1 MNTNKYTQPKL
12 PYSPDALEPVI
23 SAETVGYHWGKHE
36 KGYIDNLNRL
46 VSGTEWEDTPLED
59 IIKTADGALF
69 NNAAQAWNHI
79 FYFFA
84 FSPSGARLPKG
95 KLSKAIKR
103 DFGSFD
109 DFKTLFEK
117 AGVELFGSGWVWLSY
132 DKCGHL
138 FITQG
143 TNADNP
149 MVHGLVPLLC
159 FDVWEH
165 AYYID
170 YQNRRADALH
180 RLWEIVNWDVVSSRY
195 IMD

>member
-1 MNTNKYTQPKL
+1 MNTYSQPKL
-12 PYSPDALEPVI
+12 PYSSDALEPVI
-23 SAETVGYHWGKHE
+23 SAETIGYHWGKHE

-46 VSGTEWEDTPLED
+46 IKGTEWEDTPLED
-59 IIKTADGALF
+59 IIKNADGALF

-84 FSPSGARLPKG
+84 FSPSGPRTPKG
-95 KLSKAIKR
+95 KLAKAIKR
-103 DFGSFD
+103 DFGSVD
-109 DFKTLFEK
+109 EFKVLFEK

-132 DKCGHL
+132 DKSGRL

-143 TNADNP
+143 ANADNP
-149 MVHGLVPLLC
+149 MIHGLVPLLC

-170 YQNRRADALH
+170 YQNRRADSLH
-180 RLWEIVNWDVVSSRY
+180 RLWEIINWDVVASRY
-195 IMD
+195 IID

>member
-1 MNTNKYTQPKL
+1 MNIYSQPKL
-12 PYSPDALEPVI
+12 PYSSDALEPVI
-23 SAETVGYHWGKHE
+23 SAETIGYHWGKHE

-46 VSGTEWEDTPLED
+46 IKGTEWEDTPLED
-59 IIKTADGALF
+59 IIKNADGALY

-84 FSPSGARLPKG
+84 LSPSEPRTPKG
-95 KLSKAIKR
+95 KLAKAIKR
-103 DFGSFD
+103 DFGSVD
-109 DFKTLFEK
+109 EFKVLFEK

-132 DKCGHL
+132 DKSGRL

-149 MVHGLVPLLC
+149 MIHGLVPLLC

-170 YQNRRADALH
+170 YQNRRADSLH
-180 RLWEIVNWDVVSSRY
+180 RLWEIINWDVVASRY
-195 IMD
+195 IID